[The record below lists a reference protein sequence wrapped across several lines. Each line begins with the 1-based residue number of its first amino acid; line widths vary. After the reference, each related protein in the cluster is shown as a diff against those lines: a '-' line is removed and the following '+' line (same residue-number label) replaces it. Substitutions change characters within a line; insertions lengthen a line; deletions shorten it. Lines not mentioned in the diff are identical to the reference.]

1 MRIIGHGIDIVE
13 IKEIARLEAMPGNH
27 FLSRCFTDRELAD
40 VGAGINRCER
50 LAGRF
55 AAKEAVA
62 KAMGVGAG
70 DGFAWF
76 DIEITTA
83 PSGAPGI
90 FLHNGAFEIAK
101 SLGITRWLVST
112 SHADHYA
119 VGSAIAFTDSASIA
133 SP

>member
-13 IKEIARLEAMPGNH
+13 IEEIAKLEALPGSH
-27 FLSRCFTDRELAD
+27 FLSRCFTDRELVD
-40 VGAGINRCER
+40 VGDGIKKCER

-55 AAKEAVA
+55 AAKEATA

-70 DGFAWF
+70 DGFAWS

-90 FLHNGAFEIAK
+90 LLHRGALEIAN
-101 SLGITRWLVST
+101 SLGITGWLVST
-112 SHADHYA
+112 SHADRYA
-119 VGSAIAFTDSASIA
+119 VGSAIAFADDT
-133 SP
+133 SPLR